1 MLRCR
6 RHYNER
12 RYHRHHNHR
21 PSKTTMRFFK
31 NHSKIRKAI
40 ESQRPHLFR
49 LAFSWC
55 HNEQLAEDLVQ
66 DTCVKA
72 LEKSEQLREVDKVAG
87 WLTRIL
93 VNLHRDHLRREREFV
108 DISEL
113 SLTDGGTPERHVR
126 SENTGAH
133 VRAVIARLG
142 EEQRKVL
149 TLVDLSD
156 FTYAEVA
163 RILDIPIGTVMSRLC
178 RARRQLRTLLEES
191 QTGGATLIKPELRL
205 IK

>member
-1 MLRCR
+1 
-6 RHYNER
+6 
-12 RYHRHHNHR
+12 
-21 PSKTTMRFFK
+21 MRFFK
-31 NHSKIRKAI
+31 NHSNIRKAI
-40 ESQRPHLFR
+40 ENQRPHLFR

-55 HNEQLAEDLVQ
+55 HNEQLAQDLVQ

-72 LEKSEQLREVDKVAG
+72 LEKSEQLRDADKVAG

-108 DISEL
+108 DIAEL
-113 SLTDGGTPERHVR
+113 SLSGGGDPAKLVG
-126 SENTGAH
+126 SADTGAH
-133 VRAVIARLG
+133 VRSVIARLG

-163 RILDIPIGTVMSRLC
+163 RIMDIPIGTVMSRLC
-178 RARRQLRTLLEES
+178 RARRQLKTLLEES
-191 QTGGATLIKPELRL
+191 QAASAARTRPELRL